1 MIRLNSFP
9 LVLGNTQVRLPD
21 GNHDMN
27 IDSTHRLADARW
39 RPSEHCDRPRSKDDQ
54 ALDVFQCDAIV
65 VHCVSLPDGEFGTGA
80 PARLFT
86 GELDCTEHPSFSDL
100 EGLRVAPHLLID
112 RRGDIVQFVAF
123 DRGAWHAGQ
132 SSWRGRPSCNRFS
145 LGIEL
150 EGTLATG
157 FTDAQYVALT
167 EVCAALC
174 AHYPSLSPSAIVG
187 HQEIAPG
194 RKQDPGPYF
203 DWPRLLVPLHRRLVV
218 DAV

>member
-1 MIRLNSFP
+1 
-9 LVLGNTQVRLPD
+9 
-21 GNHDMN
+21 MN
-27 IDSTHRLADARW
+27 IDSTHRLAEARW
-39 RPSEHCDRPRSKDDQ
+39 RPSEHCDRPRSKDDE

-65 VHCVSLPDGEFGTGA
+65 VHCVSLPEGEFGTGA

-86 GELDCTEHPSFSDL
+86 GELDCNEHPSFSDL
-100 EGLRVAPHLLID
+100 DGLRVAPHLLID
-112 RRGDIVQFVAF
+112 RQGHVEQFVAF

-132 SSWRGRPSCNRFS
+132 SSWRGRPGCNRFS

-218 DAV
+218 AAV

>member
-167 EVCAALC
+167 EVCGALC

-218 DAV
+218 AAV

>member
-27 IDSTHRLADARW
+27 IDSTHRLADAQW

-218 DAV
+218 AAV

>member
-39 RPSEHCDRPRSKDDQ
+39 RPSEHYDRPRSKDDQ

-218 DAV
+218 AAV

>member
-27 IDSTHRLADARW
+27 IDSTHRLTDARW

-218 DAV
+218 AAV

>member
-1 MIRLNSFP
+1 MIRLNAFP
-9 LVLGNTQVRLPD
+9 LALGNTQVRLPN

-218 DAV
+218 AAV